1 MIGRREDAGTKFK
14 TGDIAYLVESN
25 RFIREGRVK
34 TCGGGL
40 FLYHFIEGG
49 AIRVKEHRLYPSEE
63 AAQAYLDQF
72 KKQKPRQ
79 AFWNH

>member
-1 MIGRREDAGTKFK
+1 MQAQKYK

-25 RFIREGRVK
+25 RFIREGRVE

-72 KKQKPRQ
+72 KKQKPRP